1 MLAAYELKVSRSF
14 AWIVARMPG
23 ASISVIVAVAAMFMS
38 EHYGAPVMLMALL
51 LGMALNFLSQDGT
64 CQAGVDFVARQ
75 LLRFG
80 VGLLGLRITLDQFT
94 ALGWQPVLMVVVT
107 VSLTIGIGVVLARA
121 MGFRASFG
129 VLTGGAVAICGASAA
144 LAISAAQPG
153 HPLKE
158 KAALFTVIGVS
169 ALSTLA
175 MMLYPLITNSLHMTD
190 EQAGIFIGGTIH
202 DVAQVVG
209 AGYSIS
215 DEAGDT
221 ATLIKLLRVSLL
233 LPIIAIVAWVSS
245 RQAAAQGDA
254 NSGEK
259 RAPLLPGFAVAFAVF
274 VVVNSAGWVPADLVK
289 LGQSASQWCLIAAM
303 AAIGMKTHLK
313 EVLAVGWKPVALML
327 IETVALAL
335 MVYFILQ
342 TLAARSI

>member
-107 VSLTIGIGVVLARA
+107 VALTIGIGVVLARA

-175 MMLYPLITNSLHMTD
+175 MMLYPLITSSLHMTD
-190 EQAGIFIGGTIH
+190 VQAGIFIGGTIH

-245 RQAAAQGDA
+245 RQAAAKGDA
-254 NSGEK
+254 NSSEK
-259 RAPLLPGFAVAFAVF
+259 RAPLLPGFAVAFAMF
-274 VVVNSAGWVPADLVK
+274 VVVNSAGWIPDDLVK

-335 MVYFILQ
+335 MVYLILQ